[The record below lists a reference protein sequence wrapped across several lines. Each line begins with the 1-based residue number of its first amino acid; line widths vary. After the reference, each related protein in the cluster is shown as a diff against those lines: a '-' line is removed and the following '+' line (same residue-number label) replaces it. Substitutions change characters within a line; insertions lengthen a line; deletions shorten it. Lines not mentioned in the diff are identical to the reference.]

1 MTKRREFI
9 KTTVAGAAAITLGG
23 MGLSPKSY
31 SQVIG
36 SNDRINL
43 AVVGLRSRGRDH
55 ISSWCAL
62 KDNRNVRIRTICD
75 VDEQFFASSAKMVL
89 DRSGETVA
97 TEWDMRKV
105 FEDKKIDAVS
115 FGLPNHWHALKC
127 NMGMPGRETC
137 VC

>member
-23 MGLSPKSY
+23 LGLSPKSY
-31 SQVIG
+31 SQVVG

-55 ISSWCAL
+55 INSWCAL
-62 KDNRNVRIRTICD
+62 KDNRKVRIKTICD
-75 VDEQFFASSAKMVL
+75 VDEQFYAQAAKLIL
-89 DRSGETVA
+89 DKSGEKAV

-105 FEDKKIDAVS
+105 MLSHSEC
-115 FGLPNHWHALKC
+115 LTT
-127 NMGMPGRETC
+127 GMP
-137 VC
+137 